1 MICGH
6 ISMLPSEP
14 TSWSTSTTAPK
25 LLKEFQVGWDEHQN
39 MSKVLLKYNYQ
50 HPSVIGHDGAKTGTV
65 TCPGQPAE
73 SVSGTDLPFPIS
85 HSLPATPLCGW
96 MFWRR
101 VKNSIKHQKQ
111 GFSSY
116 AVLWSTHVLM
126 HLYNSAEILQRRHS
140 PGAENLPMHGLYDTS
155 VLHTQPNCF
164 QFSQSRAPHCSI
176 ATCH

>member
-14 TSWSTSTTAPK
+14 TSRFTSTTAPK

-111 GFSSY
+111 GFSSIGVMQCSGQPMY
-116 AVLWSTHVLM
+116 WCTYTTRQKFYKGDTVLGLKTSPCMAFMTSQFCTHNQTASNSPSLEHPTAV
-126 HLYNSAEILQRRHS
+126 
-140 PGAENLPMHGLYDTS
+140 
-155 VLHTQPNCF
+155 
-164 QFSQSRAPHCSI
+164 
-176 ATCH
+176 